1 MPKILS
7 AKKALRQNIRH
18 RAKNSK
24 QKELLKKA
32 LKSFKKLVAAK
43 KSKEAQDEIKK
54 VYKALDKAAKSGII
68 KKNTAGR
75 LKSRMAK
82 LLAKVSGK

>member
-7 AKKALRQNIRH
+7 AKKALRQNVRR

-32 LKSFKKLVAAK
+32 VKNFKKLILAK
-43 KSKEAQDEIKK
+43 KTKEAQENLKNVFK
-54 VYKALDKAAKSGII
+54 VLDKAAKSGII
-68 KKNTAGR
+68 KKNTASR
-75 LKSRMAK
+75 LKSRTSKM
-82 LLAKVSGK
+82 LAKASGK

>member
-7 AKKALRQNIRH
+7 AKKALRQNIRR
-18 RAKNSK
+18 RARNTK
-24 QKELLKKA
+24 QKELLKKT
-32 LKSFKKLVAAK
+32 LKGFKKLVSAK
-43 KSKEAQDEIKK
+43 KTKEAQEEIKK
-54 VYKALDKAAKSGII
+54 IYQTLDKAAKSAII

-82 LLAKVSGK
+82 LLAKSLGK

>member
-7 AKKALRQNIRH
+7 AKKALRQNIRR
-18 RAKNSK
+18 RARNTK

-32 LKSFKKLVAAK
+32 LKGFKKLVSAK
-43 KSKEAQDEIKK
+43 KTKEAQEEIKK
-54 VYKALDKAAKSGII
+54 IYQTLDKAAKSAII

-82 LLAKVSGK
+82 LLAKSLGK